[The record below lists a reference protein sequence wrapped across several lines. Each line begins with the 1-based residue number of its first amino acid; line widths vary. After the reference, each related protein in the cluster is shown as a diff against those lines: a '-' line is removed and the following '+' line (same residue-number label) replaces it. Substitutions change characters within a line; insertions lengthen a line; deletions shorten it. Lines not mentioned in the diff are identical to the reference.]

1 MSFQLTSA
9 TQAVIEQDVSSTII
23 QPLVANSVILQQGPH
38 VFQTSAPLRVPRLAA
53 STNVGYVAEGATI
66 TNAAIGVDEVDLLP
80 SIRQGIKSL
89 TVVSNELVRSAV
101 LGVSQVL
108 SDRIAIDVAR
118 FVDSEFINGTGA
130 GSGAD
135 ITGLLNQSGI
145 STTTYAALG
154 SAAEAAAGSLG
165 DPAFWI
171 KTVGT
176 FAADHLNLDTSRW
189 LLNPA
194 DWYNSVLTS
203 RDSLGRLLFI
213 DNLTGSSGPGAIL
226 SIPAVVTTQI
236 PSGTAALVDFSRVFI
251 AQDQSPSVALLTERY
266 ADQDSIGIRVT
277 TRWDLQLA
285 QPEAVLSITA
295 AA

>member
-1 MSFQLTSA
+1 MAFQLTSA

-66 TNAAIGVDEVDLLP
+66 TNAAIAVDEVDLLP
-80 SIRQGIKSL
+80 SSREGIKSL

-118 FVDSEFINGTGA
+118 FVDSEFINGTG
-130 GSGAD
+130 GTTN
-135 ITGLLNQSGI
+135 ITGLLNQAGI

-154 SAAEAAAGSLG
+154 TGAEAAAGSLG
-165 DPAFWI
+165 DPTFWI
-171 KTVGT
+171 RTVGT
-176 FAADHLNLDTSRW
+176 FAANHLNLDTSRW
-189 LLNPA
+189 LINPA
-194 DWYNSVLTS
+194 DWYGSVLTS

-213 DNLTGSSGPGAIL
+213 DNVTGSNGPGSIL
-226 SIPAVVTTQI
+226 GIPAVVTTQI
-236 PSGTAALVDFSRVFI
+236 ASGTAALVDFSRVFV

-266 ADQDSIGIRVT
+266 ADQDSIGVRVT

>member
-23 QPLVANSVILQQGPH
+23 QPLVANSVILAQGPH

-53 STNVGYVAEGATI
+53 STNVGYVAEGAII
-66 TNAAIGVDEVDLLP
+66 TNASIAVDEVDLLP
-80 SIRQGIKSL
+80 SSREGIKSL
-89 TVVSNELVRSAV
+89 TVVSNELVRAAV

-118 FVDSEFINGTGA
+118 FVDSEFINGTG
-130 GSGAD
+130 GSSEIA
-135 ITGLLNQSGI
+135 GLLNQSGI

-154 SAAEAAAGSLG
+154 TGAEAAAGSLG
-165 DPAFWI
+165 DPTFWI

-176 FAADHLNLDTSRW
+176 FAANHLNLNTSRW
-189 LLNPA
+189 LINPA
-194 DWYNSVLTS
+194 DWYDSVLTS
-203 RDSLGRLLFI
+203 RNSLGNLLFI
-213 DNLTGSSGPGAIL
+213 NDLTGSAGPGAIL
-226 SIPAVVTTQI
+226 GIPAVVTTQI
-236 PSGTAALVDFSRVFI
+236 ASGTAALVDFSRVFI

-266 ADQDSIGIRVT
+266 ADQDSVGIRVT

-285 QPEAVLSITA
+285 QPEAVLSIA
-295 AA
+295 AAA

>member
-1 MSFQLTSA
+1 VAFQLTSA

-38 VFQTSAPLRVPRLAA
+38 IFQTSAPLRVPRLAA
-53 STNVGYVAEGATI
+53 STNVGYVAEGAVI
-66 TNAAIGVDEVDLLP
+66 TNAAIAVDEVDLLP
-80 SIRQGIKSL
+80 SSREGIKSL

-118 FVDSEFINGTGA
+118 FVDHEFINGTG
-130 GSGAD
+130 GSSQ
-135 ITGLLNQSGI
+135 ITGLLTQSGI

-154 SAAEAAAGSLG
+154 TGAEAAAGSLG
-165 DPAFWI
+165 DPTFWI

-176 FAADHLNLDTSRW
+176 FAANHLNLSTSRW
-189 LLNPA
+189 ILNPS
-194 DWYNSVLTS
+194 DWYSSVLTS

-213 DNLTGSSGPGAIL
+213 DNVTGSMGPGAIL
-226 SIPAVVTTQI
+226 GIPACVSTQI
-236 PSGTAALVDFSRVFI
+236 PPGTALLADFSRVFI

-266 ADQDSIGIRVT
+266 ADQDSSGVRVT

>member
-1 MSFQLTSA
+1 MAFQLTSA

-38 VFQTSAPLRVPRLAA
+38 IFQTSAPLRVPRLAA

-66 TNAAIGVDEVDLLP
+66 TNAAIAVDEVDLLP
-80 SIRQGIKSL
+80 SSREGIKSL

-118 FVDSEFINGTGA
+118 FVDSEFINGTG
-130 GSGAD
+130 GTTN
-135 ITGLLNQSGI
+135 ITGLLTQSGI

-154 SAAEAAAGSLG
+154 TGAEAAAGSLG
-165 DPAFWI
+165 DPTFWI

-176 FAADHLNLDTSRW
+176 FAANHLNLDTSRW
-189 LLNPA
+189 LINPA
-194 DWYNSVLTS
+194 DWYGSVLTS

-213 DNLTGSSGPGAIL
+213 DNVTGSNGPGSIL
-226 SIPAVVTTQI
+226 GIPAVVTTQI
-236 PSGTAALVDFSRVFI
+236 ASGTAALVDFSRVFI

-266 ADQDSIGIRVT
+266 ADQDSIGVRVT

-285 QPEAVLSITA
+285 QPEAVLAITA

>member
-1 MSFQLTSA
+1 MAFQLTSA

-38 VFQTSAPLRVPRLAA
+38 IFQTSAPLRVPRLAA
-53 STNVGYVAEGATI
+53 STNVGYVAEGSTI

-80 SIRQGIKSL
+80 STREGIKSL

-108 SDRIAIDVAR
+108 SDRIAIDVALFLDR
-118 FVDSEFINGTGA
+118 EFINGTG
-130 GSGAD
+130 GTTN
-135 ITGLLNQSGI
+135 ITGLLTQSGI

-154 SAAEAAAGSLG
+154 TGAEAAAGSLS
-165 DPAFWI
+165 DPTFWI

-176 FAADHLNLDTSRW
+176 FAANHLNLDTSRW
-189 LLNPA
+189 LINPA
-194 DWYNSVLTS
+194 DWYGSVLTS

-213 DNLTGSSGPGAIL
+213 DNVTGSTGPGAIL
-226 SIPAVVTTQI
+226 GIPAVVTTQI
-236 PSGTAALVDFSRVFI
+236 GSGTAALVDFSRVFI